1 MSLRISASMFLA
13 AWLLAGTNTAF
24 SADPAAAAGI
34 QLSPALLTLLR
45 SEMQEINAGVQGI
58 APAIAAGDW
67 KTIEHT
73 GEQIRASYI
82 MEKKMTRAQA
92 KELNAALPA
101 HFKQL
106 DSDFHRRADQ
116 LSAAAKARDAE
127 MAAFH
132 YSRML
137 ESCAACHAQY
147 APARFPG
154 FATTPQPRAA
164 HHH

>member
-1 MSLRISASMFLA
+1 MAIRISVIMFLGA
-13 AWLLAGTNTAF
+13 SLLAGASTAF
-24 SADPAAAAGI
+24 SADPAAQHGVH
-34 QLSPALLTLLR
+34 LSPALLTLLR
-45 SEMQEINAGVQGI
+45 SEMQEINTGVQGI

-67 KTIEHT
+67 KTIQHT
-73 GEQIRASYI
+73 GEQIRTSYI
-82 MEKKMTRAQA
+82 MEKQLTPAQA

-106 DSDFHRRADQ
+106 DRDFHRRADQ

-127 MAAFH
+127 LAAFH

-154 FATTPQPRAA
+154 FATTPQPQAE